1 MNKKLVVL
9 CVSSF
14 FLFVALWWAIHYPT
28 VLSVDQTLLTSF
40 RAWGWLNAL
49 SLLGSSVTIG
59 VCSIVLVLF
68 LLLRKRVYGMVLVL
82 IAVAGGYGLNTWIKH
97 AVGRERPPFS
107 HEAGFSFPSGHAM
120 MSSIY
125 LLLAAYFLGQEVKQ
139 RFARF
144 LLYGISILL
153 ALLTGIS
160 RLTRQVH
167 YPTDVLAGFALAA
180 SYLSL
185 CIIVYE
191 VFQKKHP

>member
-1 MNKKLVVL
+1 MSKKLVVL

-28 VLSVDQTLLTSF
+28 VLSVDKTLLTSF

-82 IAVAGGYGLNTWIKH
+82 IAVAGGYGLNTWMKH
-97 AVGRERPPFS
+97 VVGRERPPFS
-107 HEAGFSFPSGHAM
+107 HEEGFSFPSGHAM

-160 RLTRQVH
+160 RLTRHVH

-191 VFQKKHP
+191 VFQKK

>member
-9 CVSSF
+9 CISSF
-14 FLFVALWWAIHYPT
+14 CLFVALWWAIHYPT
-28 VLSVDQTLLTSF
+28 VMSMDQTLLTSF
-40 RAWGWLNAL
+40 RAWGWLNSL
-49 SLLGSSVTIG
+49 SLLGASVTIG
-59 VCSIVLVLF
+59 VCSIILVLF

-82 IAVAGGYGLNTWIKH
+82 VAVAGGYGLNTWIKH
-97 AVGRERPPFS
+97 VAGRERPPFS
-107 HEAGFSFPSGHAM
+107 HEEGFSFPSGHAM

-125 LLLAAYFLGQEVKQ
+125 LLLAAYLLGKEVEQ

-144 LLYGISILL
+144 LMYGISILL
-153 ALLTGIS
+153 ALFTGIS

-185 CIIVYE
+185 CILVYE
-191 VFQKKHP
+191 FFQKK

>member
-28 VLSVDQTLLTSF
+28 VLSVDQTLLGSF

-82 IAVAGGYGLNTWIKH
+82 MTVAGGYGLNTWIKH
-97 AVGRERPPFS
+97 VVGRERPPFS
-107 HEAGFSFPSGHAM
+107 DEAGFSFPSGHAM

-153 ALLTGIS
+153 ALLTGMN

-191 VFQKKHP
+191 VFQKKRS